1 MKALSLW
8 QPWASLIAVGA
19 KKYETRS
26 WGTSYRGPLLIC
38 AAKRKVWVE
47 LNYYLC
53 RWDFV
58 GGLAP
63 LKGLPLDL
71 KGETW
76 VHLAPDDLPFGKA
89 VAIVD
94 LVDCLKTENLT
105 LGEYFPER
113 TFGDFT
119 PGRFAWKLENVR
131 RFKDPFPVNGRQG
144 LFEVPDSLIR
154 GGLNRRYD

>member
-8 QPWASLIAVGA
+8 QPWASLIAVEA

-26 WGTSYRGPLLIC
+26 WETSYRGPLLIC
-38 AAKRKVWVE
+38 AAKRRVWAE
-47 LNYYLC
+47 LNHYLC
-53 RWDFV
+53 RMDFV

-89 VAIVD
+89 VALAE
-94 LVDCLKTENLT
+94 LVDRLKTENLT
-105 LGEYFPER
+105 LGEYFPEK

-119 PGRFAWKLENVR
+119 PGRFAWKLENLR
-131 RFKDPFPVNGRQG
+131 RFKDPSRSREAKGYSRFPTV
-144 LFEVPDSLIR
+144 
-154 GGLNRRYD
+154 

>member
-8 QPWASLIAVGA
+8 QPWASLIATGA

-26 WGTSYRGPLLIC
+26 WETSYRGPLLIC
-38 AAKRKVWVE
+38 AAKRRVWAE
-47 LNYYLC
+47 LNHYLC
-53 RWDFV
+53 RLDFV

-63 LKGLPLDL
+63 LKELPLDL

-76 VHLAPDDLPFGKA
+76 VHLAPEDLPSGKA
-89 VAIVD
+89 VTLVD

-105 LGEYFPER
+105 LGEYFPEQ

-131 RFKDPFPVNGRQG
+131 RFKDPFPVKGGQR
-144 LFEVPDSLIR
+144 LFEVPDEILTGR
-154 GGLNRRYD
+154 AFV